1 VARADSVGSEDVA
14 VASRGFHQEGRLG
27 SSLSRESTLGGGSVA
42 SVGGPKPAQGLT
54 ESAAFF
60 VNNSLT
66 PNTVKRRE
74 REWRIWADWAEANS
88 VVAENPSSVDL
99 VNFISEMARRGMST
113 SVIKNLKSMISTSVE
128 LNSGVALGK
137 TKLVK
142 SALRGLTRSRPLQLP
157 KYDEFW
163 DVDVLVDYVRK
174 MSTELRKDK
183 RAKAIVLL
191 KLASITRA
199 DDLSKIVESTMVF
212 SEESLSFLMKG
223 IKSDSINFS
232 ERVTIHRFKDD
243 IRVCPVLAME
253 EYLRD
258 LRTVCSEVAEIGVFR
273 GIVRPFK
280 VLSAV
285 TIAKQTLEVMKAAG
299 IDVNKFG
306 AHSTR
311 GAAAS
316 KALNKGSS
324 VEQVMAAG
332 RWSSWEVF
340 NRFYNRANKG
350 DIASS
355 ILSPSNK

>member
-1 VARADSVGSEDVA
+1 MACIRGSKTT
-14 VASRGFHQEGRLG
+14 R
-27 SSLSRESTLGGGSVA
+27 
-42 SVGGPKPAQGLT
+42 GLT
-54 ESAAFF
+54 EDAAFF
-60 VNNSLT
+60 VSNSLT

-74 REWRIWADWAEANS
+74 REWLIWEEWAESNS
-88 VVAENPSSVDL
+88 VLASEPTAIDM
-99 VNFISEMARRGMST
+99 VNFISDKARQGMSL
-113 SVIKNLKSMISTSVE
+113 SVIKNLKSMISTRVE
-128 LNSGVALGK
+128 LHSGVALGK

-142 SALRGLTRSRPLQLP
+142 SALRGLTRSRPVQLP

-163 DVDVLVDYVRK
+163 NVDVLVDFIRQ
-174 MSTELRKDK
+174 MPTELRKDK

-191 KLASITRA
+191 KLASITRS
-199 DDLSKIVESTMVF
+199 DDLSKMVESTLVF
-212 SEESLSFLMKG
+212 SEDMLTFYMKG
-223 IKSDSINFS
+223 IKSDSLNFS
-232 ERVTIHRFKDD
+232 EQVTIRRFKDD
-243 IRVCPVLAME
+243 TRVCPVLALE

-258 LRTVCSEVAEIGVFR
+258 LRTFCSEVSEIGVFR

-280 VLSAV
+280 VLSAA
-285 TIAKQTLEVMKAAG
+285 TISKQTVEVMRAAG
-299 IDVNKFG
+299 IDVDKFG

-340 NRFYNRANKG
+340 NRFYNRATKG

-355 ILSPSNK
+355 ILSPSNKESLCFK